1 MSIAPWLIGSAL
13 IGATASII
21 GGNRAASAAED
32 AARRQE
38 AMAQKDLAFR
48 ESMYNDQ
55 KALYGPL
62 QQRLIALA
70 NSDGPLNWSQI
81 SGQISNQYS
90 DQVRQVSQMGG
101 QGQYGGLKYDRLT
114 KLGLSN
120 ATGKVAAFNQGLLNR
135 LNLQTSLVSP
145 GSQAILNAG
154 QVYAQGMGNQS
165 QVYGQQAGMFGQAA
179 ASAYAQAG
187 KTIGD
192 TALGYG
198 MYSQGQTNTTTVTT
212 TPPSDIRL
220 KRNVEFLEYKNDLK
234 IYKFQ
239 YRWSDVIYVG
249 VMAQDLLNTPY
260 ESAVSVDNGYYVV
273 DYSKLGF
280 EMQTYNEYSA
290 LVA

>member
-1 MSIAPWLIGSAL
+1 MTAWLIGSAL
-13 IGATASII
+13 IGAAASII
-21 GGNRAASAAED
+21 GGNKAASAAED

-48 ESMYNDQ
+48 EGMYNDQ

-62 QQRLIALA
+62 QQRLMALA

-114 KLGLSN
+114 KIGLQN

-135 LNLQTSLVSP
+135 LNLQTSLV
-145 GSQAILNAG
+145 GGGAQAISNAG

-192 TALGYG
+192 AAIGYG
-198 MYSQGQTNTTTVTT
+198 MYTSGNNNSSTVTKE
-212 TPPSDIRL
+212 PSDRRL
-220 KRNVEFLEYKNDLK
+220 KRNVEFLHNKDNLN

-239 YRWSDVIYVG
+239 YLWSDVIYVG

-260 ESAVSVDNGYYVV
+260 ESAVSINDGFYVV
-273 DYSKLGF
+273 NYSKLGL
-280 EMQTYNEYSA
+280 EMKTYNEYLA